1 MGGGV
6 ISASMVISD
15 EIEGLQMLPLIV
27 LDRFSSAAW
36 NTEAGAVG
44 GGGGGRGGGWGGG
57 VSFLHPLHS
66 TVGSLGGRLGL
77 ICEWGGGGGGGGGG

>member
-36 NTEAGAVG
+36 NTEGAVG
-44 GGGGGRGGGWGGG
+44 WWGVGG
-57 VSFLHPLHS
+57 VSFLHPLYS

-77 ICEWGGGGGGGGGG
+77 ICELGGWGGGGEVGGGRRRMN

>member
-36 NTEAGAVG
+36 NTEGAVG
-44 GGGGGRGGGWGGG
+44 GGGGGGGYHFCIHYTRPW
-57 VSFLHPLHS
+57 VHWA
-66 TVGSLGGRLGL
+66 
-77 ICEWGGGGGGGGGG
+77 ED